1 MKIEELFK
9 KTNPEADYPQRAS
22 HGSAGFDIK
31 SVANYVIKA
40 RDKGVIATG
49 IQINYFPKK
58 CYVRIASR
66 SSLVKFNS
74 VIVVGGVIDPDY
86 TEEIHV
92 LLFNQS
98 DVDFEVKKGTE

>member
-9 KTNPEADYPQRAS
+9 KQILKQITPNEQVM
-22 HGSAGFDIK
+22 GLQVLNIK
-31 SVANYVIKA
+31 SVANHVIKA

-58 CYVRIASR
+58 CYIRIASR